1 MIFFLKLGTFLRLF
15 RSSDF
20 KDIRLNILR
29 IPFYSFKI
37 TAIFRI
43 HNKPQYFRGQGVPR
57 VQIIENEFEYLADTG
72 NHGAGGHFVE
82 KMLFIATTASRYIPD
97 FFQSFR
103 IRIL

>member
-1 MIFFLKLGTFLRLF
+1 MIFFLKLGTFSRLF

-72 NHGAGGHFVE
+72 NHGAGGHFFE
-82 KMLFIATTASRYIPD
+82 KIIYCDYCVSIYT
-97 FFQSFR
+97 
-103 IRIL
+103 